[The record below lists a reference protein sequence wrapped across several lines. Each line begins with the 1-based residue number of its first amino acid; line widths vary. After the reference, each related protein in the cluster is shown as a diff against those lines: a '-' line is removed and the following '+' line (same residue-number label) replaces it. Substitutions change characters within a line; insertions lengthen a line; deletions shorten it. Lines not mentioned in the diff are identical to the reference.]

1 MFYATEQVDYFKFY
15 YSQDVVVVNLV
26 KHMTPPIPAQIP
38 GHPKG
43 PSSTEKQLKKKKS
56 KAKQGKKP

>member
-1 MFYATEQVDYFKFY
+1 VVVEDA
-15 YSQDVVVVNLV
+15 VVVNLV

-56 KAKQGKKP
+56 KAKQDEKP